1 MKLFARYNSLS
12 LTAAL
17 VVFAL
22 VIVSLFFIVREVL
35 IRQLDDSLL
44 EEKDEVL
51 QYIKG
56 RAELPETVNVYDQ
69 RTVFEEEPEPYQK
82 FKFRTKYKELNS
94 DTDELVRALYFGA
107 ELKGKHYKVTIIRSM
122 NETQN
127 LLLYISLVAVSA
139 VAVLLLV
146 WFLVNRFVIKKLLRP
161 FYDTLSKVDG
171 YRLASQSA
179 LSLPAS
185 PIYEFNLLNEKI
197 TDLTAR
203 ITQDYL
209 VLKEFTGN
217 AAHEMQTPLSVIRN
231 QTDSLLQRDGITEE
245 DATALQVIEATTH
258 KLSRLN
264 GSLLLLAKLEG
275 TTFEEKATI
284 QLDEAIEKKVA
295 ERRELIALSQIAVEK
310 KLEPVSIEANESLL
324 DVIVSNLL
332 SNAIRFNHSQGR
344 IEIGLTQN
352 ELRIANT
359 SALPELDGDKI
370 FHRFYRHPAS
380 PSDGTGLGLAIVRQA
395 VAICSFEIRYS
406 YENGRQVFTVRF
418 HR

>member
-17 VVFAL
+17 VVFVL
-22 VIVSLFFIVREVL
+22 VIVSLFFVVREVL
-35 IRQLDDSLL
+35 VRQLDASLL

-51 QYIKG
+51 QYIKA

-69 RTVFEEEPEPYQK
+69 RTLFEEEPATYQK

-107 ELKGKHYKVTIIRSM
+107 ELNGKHYKVTIIRSL

-127 LLLYISLVAVSA
+127 LLWYISLVAVSA
-139 VAVLLLV
+139 VAVLLFV

-171 YRLASQSA
+171 YRLAHQSA

-185 PIYEFNLLNEKI
+185 TIYEFNLLNEKI

-231 QTDSLLQRDGITEE
+231 QTDGLLQRDGITEE
-245 DATALQVIEATTH
+245 EATALQVIEATTH

-275 TTFEEKATI
+275 TTFDEKTTVRV
-284 QLDEAIEKKVA
+284 DEIIEKKLA
-295 ERRELIALSQIAVEK
+295 ERRDLIGLSQIEVEK
-310 KLEPVSIEANESLL
+310 NLEPVSILTPESLA
-324 DVIVSNLL
+324 DVMVSNLL
-332 SNAIRFNHSQGR
+332 SNAIRFNHQGGS
-344 IEIGLTQN
+344 IEIKLTQN

-359 SALPELDGDKI
+359 SALPALDGDKI

-395 VAICSFEIRYS
+395 VNSCGFEIRYA
-406 YENGRQVFTVRF
+406 YENGQQTFAVRF
-418 HR
+418 HP